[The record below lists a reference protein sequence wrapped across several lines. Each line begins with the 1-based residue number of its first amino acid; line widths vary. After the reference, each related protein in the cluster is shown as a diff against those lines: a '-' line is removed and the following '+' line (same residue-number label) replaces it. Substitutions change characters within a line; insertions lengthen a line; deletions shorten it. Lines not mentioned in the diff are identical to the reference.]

1 MRFVGDQR
9 ELGSAGS
16 APFQRLSVFEGCVCT
31 GCLSEGCIGAALSC
45 RAQFQRNWASLQAN
59 LQGLLANPPLFGKLS
74 TGQFS
79 KFTLCGAHCVWRFR
93 PLRRATKGLCPL
105 DFRKPLKRLDL
116 NFLSLLPSES
126 AYRYL
131 LPTRRVCKGCYL
143 HNRGGRN
150 AADQR
155 EQGSAGSAPGAF
167 AKAVISTI
175 EPVDSAY
182 MRFAGDH
189 RELAAE
195 AFRLCAS
202 VKPPGS
208 RCAQSL
214 FGNLSYR

>member
-1 MRFVGDQR
+1 MQ
-9 ELGSAGS
+9 GSS
-16 APFQRLSVFEGCVCT
+16 H
-31 GCLSEGCIGAALSC
+31 GAIHC
-45 RAQFQRNWASLQAN
+45 GVW
-59 LQGLLANPPLFGKLS
+59 PLPVLCFFGGKD
-74 TGQFS
+74 FA
-79 KFTLCGAHCVWRFR
+79 LCGGR
-93 PLRRATKGLCPL
+93 PGALPAGP
-105 DFRKPLKRLDL
+105 RKPLKRLDL

>member
-1 MRFVGDQR
+1 MGKARIERSFPIGRPLARVFPRGHTLR
-9 ELGSAGS
+9 CM
-16 APFQRLSVFEGCVCT
+16 APPCPV
-31 GCLSEGCIGAALSC
+31 
-45 RAQFQRNWASLQAN
+45 
-59 LQGLLANPPLFGKLS
+59 LFWGK
-74 TGQFS
+74 G
-79 KFTLCGAHCVWRFR
+79 FR
-93 PLRRATKGLCPL
+93 PLRRATRGSARLAELTSGP
-105 DFRKPLKRLDL
+105 RKPLKRLDL

-189 RELAAE
+189 RDQG
-195 AFRLCAS
+195 S
-202 VKPPGS
+202 GSIPPLRVG
-208 RCAQSL
+208 QTT
-214 FGNLSYR
+214 G